1 MKKICLILAVIVCA
15 AMSAGNVYAQ
25 KKVPCPNG
33 CSNGKVTERCDYGC
47 YNGAIRCTSCN
58 GSGKVSQ
65 ATPCSSCRGS
75 GKTNR
80 QEAQTC
86 STCRGAGSVSQ
97 TCGRCQ
103 GSGTV
108 ATAPQRLA
116 DGSYS
121 GRGTAK
127 CPAVGCNGGSITKT
141 CGTCQGSRQTYRT
154 VQDNCSSCYGSGK
167 TNTTVTC
174 PTCNGR
180 TGSVCP
186 KCNGYANIQKDCKRC
201 NGNGYIY
208 VSE

>member
-1 MKKICLILAVIVCA
+1 MKKIFVILAVIICTA
-15 AMSAGNVYAQ
+15 LSTGNVYAQ

-33 CSNGKVTERCDYGC
+33 CNNGKVTERCDYSGC
-47 YNGAIRCTSCN
+47 YNGAIRCTTCN

-65 ATPCSSCRGS
+65 TTTCNSCRGS

-86 STCRGAGSVSQ
+86 STCRGTGSLNQ

-103 GSGTV
+103 GSGQI

-116 DGSYS
+116 DGTYS
-121 GRGTAK
+121 GRGTTS
-127 CPAVGCNGGSITKT
+127 CTSCNGRGSISTRCST
-141 CGTCQGSRQTYRT
+141 CGGSGKTYRT

-174 PTCNGR
+174 STCNGR
-180 TGSVCP
+180 TGTVCP
-186 KCNGYANIQKDCKRC
+186 RC
-201 NGNGYIY
+201 SGNGYIY